1 MSCME
6 HPHCPLQGAQ
16 DTELTPHWP
25 ERSHMATQLQGRL
38 GNVVLILG
46 SHALLCKSL
55 GQVGWRKPG
64 STSLMWATQCPNP
77 GAQGRLHRR
86 VEARSSRMTAL

>member
-46 SHALLCKSL
+46 SHALLCRS
-55 GQVGWRKPG
+55 GASGSWVG
-64 STSLMWATQCPNP
+64 
-77 GAQGRLHRR
+77 
-86 VEARSSRMTAL
+86 SSRPSHTWSQGGHS

>member
-46 SHALLCKSL
+46 SHALICRSGARVPGWAAAVPGTPGHRAVILEDLASTLLCSL
-55 GQVGWRKPG
+55 P
-64 STSLMWATQCPNP
+64 
-77 GAQGRLHRR
+77 
-86 VEARSSRMTAL
+86 